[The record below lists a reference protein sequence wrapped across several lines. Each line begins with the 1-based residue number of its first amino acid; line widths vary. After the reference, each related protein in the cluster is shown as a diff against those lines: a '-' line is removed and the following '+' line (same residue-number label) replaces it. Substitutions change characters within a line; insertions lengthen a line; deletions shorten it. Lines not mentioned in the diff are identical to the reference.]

1 MEPRN
6 QKILMRFSELVF
18 AWVLFPY
25 SRTTSRTLATR
36 VGGRTKSYKYYRNR
50 KENFLL
56 LETSKVKFFV
66 LISDYILGR
75 QLITP
80 LKNEFSPQCE
90 SFTWKCAFFRHV
102 RFFFVFRF
110 RVSTCV
116 IFFFFP
122 VFLFLF
128 FSLPWGRGNLAFV
141 YESKRGR
148 EAHGRSPP
156 SIPTKKRPWLD
167 WFATTSSALDVGV
180 LGV

>member
-1 MEPRN
+1 
-6 QKILMRFSELVF
+6 MRFSELVF

-56 LETSKVKFFV
+56 LETSKVNIFV

-80 LKNEFSPQCE
+80 LKNEFSPQCVKVSRE
-90 SFTWKCAFFRHV
+90 SVRSFDTSDFFS
-102 RFFFVFRF
+102 FFVFVC
-110 RVSTCV
+110 RVCV
-116 IFFFFP
+116 CVCVFF
-122 VFLFLF
+122 FLF
-128 FSLPWGRGNLAFV
+128 FSSFFFLFPWGRGNLAFV

-167 WFATTSSALDVGV
+167 
-180 LGV
+180 